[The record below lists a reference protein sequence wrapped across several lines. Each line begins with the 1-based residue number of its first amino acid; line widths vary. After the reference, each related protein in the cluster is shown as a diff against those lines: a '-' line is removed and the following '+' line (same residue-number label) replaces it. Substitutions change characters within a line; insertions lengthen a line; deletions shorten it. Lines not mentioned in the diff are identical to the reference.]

1 MGAAR
6 LRRALCQDLAGNI
19 TIGDGNPSPFS
30 YLRTLLLGNEMLSRV
45 Q

>member
-19 TIGDGNPSPFS
+19 TIGDGNPSPFF
-30 YLRTLLLGNEMLSRV
+30 YFLALLFGR
-45 Q
+45 